1 MMLVLLLALALFAGL
16 RGWFPWSALAFAA
29 VYAFTFIDFGH
40 ISYETSLARFGIG
53 MTAGSMLE
61 YTVGVTLAAM
71 TIFERD

>member
-1 MMLVLLLALALFAGL
+1 M
-16 RGWFPWSALAFAA
+16 LAFAA
-29 VYAFTFIDFGH
+29 VYAFTFIDFGY